1 MAIPLPIKWKA
12 IFPIVQSL
20 EPLFDEY
27 KHIYPYH
34 PLWHINYIPEHKS
47 YHLVQEEW
55 TIQQKNNNGE
65 HE

>member
-12 IFPIVQSL
+12 IFPIVQSKD
-20 EPLFDEY
+20 PFFDEY
-27 KHIYPYH
+27 KHIYPYYL
-34 PLWHINYIPEHKS
+34 LWHVIYIQEPKS